1 MQRRILAVMAVG
13 VFGSTVALAGSHTIE
28 EVRIVGSSQDAR
40 ALAGSGSV
48 IDHEQMVIEATGD
61 IHKLLQSVPGVYIM
75 EEDGYGLRPNIG
87 IRGATSERSSRITL
101 MEDGVLVAPAPYSN
115 PAAYYFPTVLRMNSI
130 EVLKGAP
137 LLRYGPQTTGG
148 VVNFVSTPIPE
159 QSLGNLDLAY
169 GQNNEVNMLGNY
181 GVRSG
186 QFGALV
192 ETVQRR
198 SDGFKDIDRSSAD
211 TGFDI
216 QDYLVKLLW
225 EGERQSVL
233 LKAQYSDENSDE
245 TYLGLT
251 DRDFDRDANRRYG
264 LSRIDSMENDHEGYN
279 LTYRLAVTDQVAMT
293 ATGYYNRFARDWF
306 KLSGGSAFI
315 DAANEGNA
323 VAEGVLDGSQD
334 ATGLKYKHN
343 NRKYESYGLDINFDI
358 DLGAHQLALG
368 MRPHEDEA
376 DYFQPVEVYDQVNGQ
391 LVYVSTKQPVGG
403 DNLEESAEA
412 LSFWA
417 VDSWQVTDALS
428 VNLALRLEDVQ
439 SQRKEYADPGRIA
452 IKAKRENDTDE
463 WLPGGSFTY
472 DLTDSWQVL
481 AGVHNGFSP
490 LGGAA
495 KENEDPETST
505 NWEAGFRYNAKW
517 FVEAI
522 GFYSDFEDKTEFC
535 SNATPCSNG
544 QIDGSFNTG
553 KAEIAGLEL
562 QAGTSMS
569 LVGFTVPMDLMYT
582 YTDATISEDNEF
594 NGFEEGDELAAIPE
608 NTFSMKV
615 GLEATNGWNNY
626 LIARYTDSMCI
637 RVGCNRDGGA
647 FDETEDYFTLE
658 YISRYPVA
666 DAVVAYLKV
675 ENVMDEQRIVARQPE
690 GARPNK
696 PFTAMVGVQWQF

>member
-1 MQRRILAVMAVG
+1 MQRRILAVMVAG
-13 VFGSTVALAGSHTIE
+13 VCGSAAALAGNHTIE

-48 IDHEQMVIEATGD
+48 IDHEQIVIEATGD

-101 MEDGVLVAPAPYSN
+101 MEDGVLIAPAPYSN
-115 PAAYYFPTVLRMNSI
+115 PAAYYFPTVLRMNSV

-137 LLRYGPQTTGG
+137 LLRHGPQTTGG

-159 QSLGNLDLAY
+159 QSLGNLDLSY
-169 GQNNEVNMLGNY
+169 GQNNEVNMQGNY

-186 QFGALV
+186 DFGALV

-211 TGFDI
+211 TGFDLE
-216 QDYLVKLLW
+216 DYLVKLLW
-225 EGERQSVL
+225 EGERQSAL

-251 DRDFDRDANRRYG
+251 DSDFDRDANRRYG
-264 LSRIDSMENDHEGYN
+264 LSLIDSMENDHEGYN
-279 LTYRLAVTDQVAMT
+279 LTYRLAVTDRVAMT

-315 DAANEGNA
+315 NAANEGNA
-323 VAEGVLDGSQD
+323 VAQGVLDGSQD

-343 NRKYESYGLDINFDI
+343 NRKYESYGLDLNFDI

-368 MRPHEDEA
+368 VRPHEDEA

-391 LVYVSTKQPVGG
+391 LVYVSTTQPVGG
-403 DNLEESAEA
+403 DNLEESADA

-428 VNLALRLEDVQ
+428 LNLALRYEDVQ
-439 SQRKEYADPGRIA
+439 SERTEYADPGRTA
-452 IKAKRENDTDE
+452 IKAERENETDE

-472 DLTDSWQVL
+472 DLTDSWQLL

-505 NWEAGFRYNAKW
+505 NWEAGFRYHAKW

-544 QIDGSFNTG
+544 QVDGSFNTG

-562 QAGTSMS
+562 QVGTSTS
-569 LVGFTVPMDLMYT
+569 FGSFSVPMDLMYT

-594 NGFEEGDELAAIPE
+594 NGFEQGDELAAIPE

-637 RVGCNRDGGA
+637 RVGCNRDGGT
-647 FDETEDYFTLE
+647 FEETEDYFTLE

-666 DAVVAYLKV
+666 EAAVAYLKV
-675 ENVMDEQRIVARQPE
+675 ENVLDEQRIVARQPE

-696 PFTAMVGVQWQF
+696 PFTAVVGVQWQF